1 MDAATLLGS
10 LNPDAPLA
18 HRHLWLMDA
27 LQWVRG
33 DSSDAQASVA
43 RVRDSLD
50 AVEANPVGRA
60 RWRRWWARFTGTVD
74 LTPLLADHGFAPRT
88 AFLSEFGNRL
98 RKKVLPGTPETTNMA
113 ELFDLLLPSRFDVR
127 WLKALDTATLQRVR
141 TVLAAHEIDQIMLDR
156 SRFGE
161 AFTKEV
167 QPQLGG
173 WGVEAIKNIELMDI
187 RDAKD
192 SDVIHNIM
200 AKRTS
205 GIERESR
212 LVVADNSRQAEM
224 AEIAA
229 KREIEMSRQLA
240 AEQVGLRTAEKDKNV
255 GVANEQA
262 SQQVKVQQRE
272 TAAKEMDVVQVNTVR
287 GAEIAR
293 EAAVI
298 AAAQAKDVA
307 IVQADAAKQVAVVS
321 AEGNKQVA
329 IVVAEGQK
337 QQTVLTA
344 EGQLEAARRNA
355 EGIALEGNAKGQA
368 ETAILMAPVDAQIK
382 LAEKIGSDQ
391 GYQNYLLG
399 IRNIE
404 AAQAVGMAQA
414 EALKSADVKVISNA
428 GSPGK
433 GLSSVMD
440 LFSADGGTAIA
451 SMLEGLAQSPE
462 GKKMLEKFAHKS
474 DSKPDPTK

>member
-1 MDAATLLGS
+1 MLTSTLVLIALASAAGVALL
-10 LNPDAPLA
+10 
-18 HRHLWLMDA
+18 
-27 LQWVRG
+27 
-33 DSSDAQASVA
+33 
-43 RVRDSLD
+43 
-50 AVEANPVGRA
+50 
-60 RWRRWWARFTGTVD
+60 
-74 LTPLLADHGFAPRT
+74 T
-88 AFLSEFGNRL
+88 AFFWVIAL
-98 RKKVLPGTPETTNMA
+98 RRVVPVNEVHIVQTRKNTVSYGKG
-113 ELFDLLLPSRFDVR
+113 FDSNTYYEWPSRIPMIGLTRVTLPVSNFAIDLPDYAAYDKERVPFLVHVMAFFR
-127 WLKALDTATLQRVR
+127 ISDSNTAAQRVASFEELKEQLTAIVQGSVR

-187 RDAKD
+187 RDTKD

-321 AEGNKQVA
+321 AEATKQVS
-329 IVVAEGQK
+329 IVSAEGHK

-344 EGQLEAARRNA
+344 EGQLEAAKRNA
-355 EGIALEGNAKGQA
+355 EGITAEGHAKGAA

-404 AAQAVGMAQA
+404 AAQAVGLAQA

-433 GLSSVMD
+433 GLTGVMD

-462 GKKMLEKFAHKS
+462 GKKMLEKFVN
-474 DSKPDPTK
+474 KPEEK

>member
-1 MDAATLLGS
+1 MLGTTLMLAAIAVAALIGIS
-10 LNPDAPLA
+10 LFF
-18 HRHLWLMDA
+18 WTIA
-27 LQWVRG
+27 LR
-33 DSSDAQASVA
+33 
-43 RVRDSLD
+43 RV
-50 AVEANPVGRA
+50 VPVNEVHIVQTRKN
-60 RWRRWWARFTGTVD
+60 TVSYGK
-74 LTPLLADHGFAPRT
+74 GFASNT
-88 AFLSEFGNRL
+88 YYEW
-98 RKKVLPGTPETTNMA
+98 
-113 ELFDLLLPSRFDVR
+113 PSRIPMIGLVR
-127 WLKALDTATLQRVR
+127 VTLPVSNFSIDLPDYAAYDKERVPFLVHVMAFFRISDSNTAAQRVASFEELKEQLTAIVQGSVR

-167 QPQLGG
+167 TPQLGG

-187 RDAKD
+187 RDSKE
-192 SDVIHNIM
+192 SEVIQNIM

-212 LVVADNSRQAEM
+212 LVVADNARQAEM

-229 KREIEMSRQLA
+229 KREIEMSRQQA
-240 AEQVGLRTAEKDKNV
+240 AEQVGLRTAEKEKNV
-255 GVANEQA
+255 GVANEQS

-272 TAAKEMDVVQVNTVR
+272 TAAKEMDVVQVKNVR
-287 GAEIAR
+287 GAEINR
-293 EAAVI
+293 EVAVI
-298 AAAQAKDVA
+298 TAAQAKEVA
-307 IVQADAAKQVAVVS
+307 IVQADAAKQVAIVS
-321 AEGNKQVA
+321 AEGS
-329 IVVAEGQK
+329 K

-344 EGQLEAARRNA
+344 EGKLEAAKRNA
-355 EGIALEGNAKGQA
+355 EGIAVEGSAKGTA

-404 AAQAVGMAQA
+404 AAQAVGTAQA

-428 GSPGK
+428 GTPSK

-462 GKKMLEKFAHKS
+462 GKKVLEKFANKQ
-474 DSKPDPTK
+474 PE

>member
-1 MDAATLLGS
+1 M
-10 LNPDAPLA
+10 
-18 HRHLWLMDA
+18 
-27 LQWVRG
+27 
-33 DSSDAQASVA
+33 
-43 RVRDSLD
+43 
-50 AVEANPVGRA
+50 
-60 RWRRWWARFTGTVD
+60 
-74 LTPLLADHGFAPRT
+74 
-88 AFLSEFGNRL
+88 FG
-98 RKKVLPGTPETTNMA
+98 MS
-113 ELFDLLLPSRFDVR
+113 LLLLVAVAAAVIVGLVVFFWTIALRRVVPVNEVHIVQTRKNTVSYGKGFDSNTYYEWPSRIPMIGLTRVTLPVSNFAIDLPDYAAYDKERVPFLVHVMAFFR
-127 WLKALDTATLQRVR
+127 ISDSNTAAQRVASFEELKEQLTAIVQGSVR

-167 QPQLGG
+167 TPQLGG

-187 RDAKD
+187 RDSQE
-192 SDVIHNIM
+192 SDVIQNIM

-212 LVVADNSRQAEM
+212 LVVADNTRQAEM

-229 KREIEMSRQLA
+229 KREIEMSRQQA
-240 AEQVGLRTAEKDKNV
+240 AEQVGLRTAEKEKNV
-255 GVANEQA
+255 GVANEQS

-272 TAAKEMDVVQVNTVR
+272 TAAKDMDVTQVKSVR
-287 GAEIAR
+287 NAEINR
-293 EAAVI
+293 EVAVI
-298 AAAQAKDVA
+298 TAAQAKEVA
-307 IVQADAAKQVAVVS
+307 IVEADAAKQVAIVS
-321 AEGNKQVA
+321 AEGS
-329 IVVAEGQK
+329 K

-344 EGQLEAARRNA
+344 EGKLEAAKRNA
-355 EGIALEGNAKGQA
+355 EGIEVEGNAKGTA

-404 AAQAVGMAQA
+404 AAQAVGTAQA

-428 GSPGK
+428 GTPSK

-462 GKKMLEKFAHKS
+462 GKKLLQKFADDK
-474 DSKPDPTK
+474 KA

>member
-1 MDAATLLGS
+1 MLGMS
-10 LNPDAPLA
+10 LVLA
-18 HRHLWLMDA
+18 VVVIA
-27 LQWVRG
+27 L
-33 DSSDAQASVA
+33 AIVA
-43 RVRDSLD
+43 VILFFWTIALRRV
-50 AVEANPVGRA
+50 VPVNEVHIVQTRKN
-60 RWRRWWARFTGTVD
+60 TVSYGK
-74 LTPLLADHGFAPRT
+74 GFASNT
-88 AFLSEFGNRL
+88 YYEW
-98 RKKVLPGTPETTNMA
+98 
-113 ELFDLLLPSRFDVR
+113 PSRIPMIGLVR
-127 WLKALDTATLQRVR
+127 VTLPVSNFSIDLPDYAAYDKERVPFLVHVMAFFRISDSNTAAQRVASFEELKEQLTAIVQGSVR

-167 QPQLGG
+167 TPQLGG

-187 RDAKD
+187 RDAKE
-192 SDVIHNIM
+192 SEVIQNIM

-212 LVVADNSRQAEM
+212 LVVADNARQAEM

-229 KREIEMSRQLA
+229 KREIEMSRQQA
-240 AEQVGLRTAEKDKNV
+240 AEQVGLRTAEKEKNV
-255 GVANEQA
+255 GVANEQS

-272 TAAKEMDVVQVNTVR
+272 TAAKEMDVVQVKNVR
-287 GAEIAR
+287 GAEINR
-293 EAAVI
+293 EVAVI
-298 AAAQAKDVA
+298 TAAQAKEVA
-307 IVQADAAKQVAVVS
+307 IVQADAAKQVAIVS
-321 AEGNKQVA
+321 AEGS
-329 IVVAEGQK
+329 K

-344 EGQLEAARRNA
+344 EGKLEAAKRNA
-355 EGIALEGNAKGQA
+355 EGIAVEGNAKGSA

-391 GYQNYLLG
+391 GYQTYLLG

-404 AAQAVGMAQA
+404 AVQAVGTAQA

-428 GSPGK
+428 GTPGK

-462 GKKMLEKFAHKS
+462 GKKLLQKFADKT
-474 DSKPDPTK
+474 P

>member
-1 MDAATLLGS
+1 MLTSTLVLIGLASAAGV
-10 LNPDAPLA
+10 
-18 HRHLWLMDA
+18 A
-27 LQWVRG
+27 LV
-33 DSSDAQASVA
+33 
-43 RVRDSLD
+43 
-50 AVEANPVGRA
+50 
-60 RWRRWWARFTGTVD
+60 
-74 LTPLLADHGFAPRT
+74 T
-88 AFLSEFGNRL
+88 AFFWVIAL
-98 RKKVLPGTPETTNMA
+98 RRVVPVNEVHIVQTRKNTVSYGKG
-113 ELFDLLLPSRFDVR
+113 FDSNTYYEWPSRIPMIGLTRVTLPVSNFAIDLPDYAAYDKERVPFLVHVMAFFR
-127 WLKALDTATLQRVR
+127 ISDSNTAAQRVASFEELKEQLTAIVQGSVR

-321 AEGNKQVA
+321 AEASKQVA
-329 IVVAEGQK
+329 IVSAEGNK

-344 EGQLEAARRNA
+344 EGQLEAAKRNA
-355 EGIALEGNAKGQA
+355 EGITAEGHAKGAA

-382 LAEKIGSDQ
+382 LAEKIGADQ

-433 GLSSVMD
+433 GLTGVMD

-462 GKKMLEKFAHKS
+462 GKKMLEKFAGKG
-474 DSKPDPTK
+474 DKKPEPNK

>member
-1 MDAATLLGS
+1 MLGMSLLVLVAIAAAVIVGLVVFFWTI
-10 LNPDAPLA
+10 
-18 HRHLWLMDA
+18 A
-27 LQWVRG
+27 LRRVVPVNEVHIVQTRKNTVSYG
-33 DSSDAQASVA
+33 KGFDSNTYY
-43 RVRDSLD
+43 
-50 AVEANPVGRA
+50 E
-60 RWRRWWARFTGTVD
+60 W
-74 LTPLLADHGFAPRT
+74 
-88 AFLSEFGNRL
+88 
-98 RKKVLPGTPETTNMA
+98 
-113 ELFDLLLPSRFDVR
+113 PSRIPMIGLTRVTLPVSNFAIDLPDYAAYDKERVPFLVHVMAFFR
-127 WLKALDTATLQRVR
+127 ISDSNTAAQRVASFEELKEQLTAIVQGSVR
-141 TVLAAHEIDQIMLDR
+141 TVLAAREIDQIMLDR

-167 QPQLGG
+167 TPQLGG

-187 RDAKD
+187 RDSQE
-192 SDVIHNIM
+192 SDVIQNIM

-212 LVVADNSRQAEM
+212 LVVADNTRQAEM

-229 KREIEMSRQLA
+229 KREIEMSRQQA
-240 AEQVGLRTAEKDKNV
+240 AEQVGLRTAEKEKNV
-255 GVANEQA
+255 GVANELS

-272 TAAKEMDVVQVNTVR
+272 TAAKEMDVTQVKSVR
-287 GAEIAR
+287 NAEINR
-293 EAAVI
+293 EVAVI
-298 AAAQAKDVA
+298 TAAQAKEVA
-307 IVQADAAKQVAVVS
+307 IVEADAAKQVAIVS
-321 AEGNKQVA
+321 AEGS
-329 IVVAEGQK
+329 K

-344 EGQLEAARRNA
+344 EGKLEAAKRNA
-355 EGIALEGNAKGQA
+355 QGIEVEGNAKGTA

-404 AAQAVGMAQA
+404 AAQAVGTAQA

-428 GSPGK
+428 GTPSK

-462 GKKMLEKFAHKS
+462 GKKLLQKFADDK
-474 DSKPDPTK
+474 KA

>member
-1 MDAATLLGS
+1 MLGTTLTLAAIAVAALIGIS
-10 LNPDAPLA
+10 LFF
-18 HRHLWLMDA
+18 WTIA
-27 LQWVRG
+27 LR
-33 DSSDAQASVA
+33 
-43 RVRDSLD
+43 RV
-50 AVEANPVGRA
+50 VPVNEVHIVQTRKN
-60 RWRRWWARFTGTVD
+60 TVSYGK
-74 LTPLLADHGFAPRT
+74 GFASNT
-88 AFLSEFGNRL
+88 YYEW
-98 RKKVLPGTPETTNMA
+98 
-113 ELFDLLLPSRFDVR
+113 PSRIPMIGLVR
-127 WLKALDTATLQRVR
+127 VTLPVSNFSIDLPDYAAYDKERVPFLVHVMAFFRISDSNTAAQRVASFEELKEQLTAIVQGSVR

-167 QPQLGG
+167 TPQLGG

-187 RDAKD
+187 RDSKE
-192 SDVIHNIM
+192 SEVIQNIM

-212 LVVADNSRQAEM
+212 LVVADNTRQAEM

-229 KREIEMSRQLA
+229 KREIEMSRQQA
-240 AEQVGLRTAEKDKNV
+240 SEQVGLRTAEKEKNV
-255 GVANEQA
+255 GVANEQS

-272 TAAKEMDVVQVNTVR
+272 TAAKEMDVVQVKNVR
-287 GAEIAR
+287 GAEINR
-293 EAAVI
+293 EVAVI
-298 AAAQAKDVA
+298 TAAQAKEVA
-307 IVQADAAKQVAVVS
+307 IVQADAAKQVAIVS
-321 AEGNKQVA
+321 AEGS
-329 IVVAEGQK
+329 K

-344 EGQLEAARRNA
+344 EGQLEAAKRNA
-355 EGIALEGNAKGQA
+355 EGIAVEGNAKGSA

-391 GYQNYLLG
+391 GYQTYLLG

-404 AAQAVGMAQA
+404 AAQAVGTAQA

-428 GSPGK
+428 GTPSK

-462 GKKMLEKFAHKS
+462 GKKLLQKFADK
-474 DSKPDPTK
+474 KPE

>member
-1 MDAATLLGS
+1 MLTSTLVLIALASAAGVALL
-10 LNPDAPLA
+10 
-18 HRHLWLMDA
+18 
-27 LQWVRG
+27 
-33 DSSDAQASVA
+33 
-43 RVRDSLD
+43 
-50 AVEANPVGRA
+50 
-60 RWRRWWARFTGTVD
+60 
-74 LTPLLADHGFAPRT
+74 T
-88 AFLSEFGNRL
+88 AFFWVIAL
-98 RKKVLPGTPETTNMA
+98 RRVVPVNEVHIVQTRKNTVSYGKG
-113 ELFDLLLPSRFDVR
+113 FDSNTYYEWPSRLPMIGLTRVTLPVSNFAIDLPDYAAYDKERVPFLVHVMAFFR
-127 WLKALDTATLQRVR
+127 ISDSNTAAQRVASFEELKQQLTAIVQGSVR

-187 RDAKD
+187 RDTKD

-321 AEGNKQVA
+321 AEATKQVS
-329 IVVAEGQK
+329 IVSAEGHK

-344 EGQLEAARRNA
+344 EGQLEAAKRNA
-355 EGIALEGNAKGQA
+355 EGITAEGHAKGAA

-433 GLSSVMD
+433 GLTGVMD

-462 GKKMLEKFAHKS
+462 GKKMLEKFVN
-474 DSKPDPTK
+474 KPEEK

>member
-1 MDAATLLGS
+1 MFGIPFVLAVAGLG
-10 LNPDAPLA
+10 LIFVAVVLFF
-18 HRHLWLMDA
+18 WVIA
-27 LQWVRG
+27 LRRVVPVNEVHIIQTRNNTVSYG
-33 DSSDAQASVA
+33 KGFDSNTYY
-43 RVRDSLD
+43 
-50 AVEANPVGRA
+50 E
-60 RWRRWWARFTGTVD
+60 W
-74 LTPLLADHGFAPRT
+74 
-88 AFLSEFGNRL
+88 
-98 RKKVLPGTPETTNMA
+98 
-113 ELFDLLLPSRFDVR
+113 PSR
-127 WLKALDTATLQRVR
+127 LPLIGLQRVTLPVSNFAIDLPDYAAYDKERVPFLVHVMAFFRINDSNTAAQRVASFEELKEQLTSIVQGSVR
-141 TVLAAHEIDQIMLDR
+141 TVLAGHEIDQIMLDR

-161 AFTKEV
+161 AFTAEV

-187 RDAKD
+187 RDATD

-262 SQQVKVQQRE
+262 LQQVKVQQRE
-272 TAAKEMDVVQVNTVR
+272 TAAKEMDVVQVKNVR
-287 GAEIAR
+287 GAEISR
-293 EAAVI
+293 EVAVI
-298 AAAQAKDVA
+298 SAAQAKEVA
-307 IVQADAAKQVAVVS
+307 IVQADAAKQVAIVS
-321 AEGNKQVA
+321 AEGN
-329 IVVAEGQK
+329 K

-344 EGQLEAARRNA
+344 EGKLEAAKRNA
-355 EGIALEGNAKGQA
+355 EGITVEGEAKGSA

-391 GYQNYLLG
+391 SYQTYLLG

-404 AAQAVGMAQA
+404 AAQAVGTAQA
-414 EALKSADVKVISNA
+414 EALKSADVKVITNA
-428 GSPGK
+428 GTPSK
-433 GLSSVMD
+433 GLASVMD
-440 LFSADGGTAIA
+440 LFSADGGTAVA
-451 SMLEGLAQSPE
+451 SMLEALAQSPE
-462 GKKMLEKFAHKS
+462 GKKMLEKF
-474 DSKPDPTK
+474 SKPEGKK

>member
-1 MDAATLLGS
+1 MLGTTLMLAAIAVAALIGIS
-10 LNPDAPLA
+10 LFF
-18 HRHLWLMDA
+18 WTIA
-27 LQWVRG
+27 LR
-33 DSSDAQASVA
+33 
-43 RVRDSLD
+43 RV
-50 AVEANPVGRA
+50 VPVNEVHIVQTRKN
-60 RWRRWWARFTGTVD
+60 TVSYGK
-74 LTPLLADHGFAPRT
+74 GFASNT
-88 AFLSEFGNRL
+88 YYEW
-98 RKKVLPGTPETTNMA
+98 
-113 ELFDLLLPSRFDVR
+113 PSRIPMIGLVR
-127 WLKALDTATLQRVR
+127 VTLPVSNFSIDLPDYAAYDKERVPFLVHVMAFFRISDSNTAAQRVASFEELKEQLTAIVQGSVR

-167 QPQLGG
+167 MPQLGG

-187 RDAKD
+187 RDSKD
-192 SDVIHNIM
+192 SEVIQNIM

-212 LVVADNSRQAEM
+212 LVVADNTRQAEM

-229 KREIEMSRQLA
+229 KREIEMSRQQA
-240 AEQVGLRTAEKDKNV
+240 SEQVGLRTAEKEKNV
-255 GVANEQA
+255 GVANEQS

-272 TAAKEMDVVQVNTVR
+272 TAAKEMDVVQVKNVR
-287 GAEIAR
+287 GAEINR
-293 EAAVI
+293 EVAVI
-298 AAAQAKDVA
+298 TAAQAKEVA
-307 IVQADAAKQVAVVS
+307 IVQADAAKQVAIVS
-321 AEGNKQVA
+321 AEGS
-329 IVVAEGQK
+329 K

-344 EGQLEAARRNA
+344 EGKLEAAKRNA
-355 EGIALEGNAKGQA
+355 EGIAVEGSAKGTA

-404 AAQAVGMAQA
+404 AAQAVGTAQA

-428 GSPGK
+428 GTPSK

-462 GKKMLEKFAHKS
+462 GKKLLQKFADK
-474 DSKPDPTK
+474 KPE

>member
-1 MDAATLLGS
+1 MFGI
-10 LNPDAPLA
+10 PFVLA
-18 HRHLWLMDA
+18 IAGL
-27 LQWVRG
+27 
-33 DSSDAQASVA
+33 ASVFVA
-43 RVRDSLD
+43 VVLFFWVIALRRVVPVNEVHIIQTRNNTVSYGKGFDSNTYY
-50 AVEANPVGRA
+50 E
-60 RWRRWWARFTGTVD
+60 W
-74 LTPLLADHGFAPRT
+74 
-88 AFLSEFGNRL
+88 
-98 RKKVLPGTPETTNMA
+98 
-113 ELFDLLLPSRFDVR
+113 PSR
-127 WLKALDTATLQRVR
+127 LPLIGLQRVTLPVSNFAIDLPDYAAYDKERVPFLVHVMAFFRINDSNTAAQRVASFEELKEQLTAIVQGSVR
-141 TVLAAHEIDQIMLDR
+141 TVLAGHEIDQIMLDR

-272 TAAKEMDVVQVNTVR
+272 TAAKEMDVVQVKNVR
-287 GAEIAR
+287 GAEISR
-293 EAAVI
+293 EVAVI
-298 AAAQAKDVA
+298 AAAQAKEVA
-307 IVQADAAKQVAVVS
+307 IVQADAAKQVAIVS
-321 AEGNKQVA
+321 AEGN
-329 IVVAEGQK
+329 K

-344 EGQLEAARRNA
+344 EGKLEAAKRNA
-355 EGIALEGNAKGQA
+355 EGIAVEGEAKGSA

-391 GYQNYLLG
+391 GYQTYLLG

-404 AAQAVGMAQA
+404 AAQAVGTAQA
-414 EALKSADVKVISNA
+414 EALKGADVKVITNA
-428 GSPGK
+428 GTPSK
-433 GLSSVMD
+433 GLASVMD
-440 LFSADGGTAIA
+440 LFSADGGTAVA
-451 SMLEGLAQSPE
+451 SMLEALAQSPE
-462 GKKMLEKFAHKS
+462 GKKMLEKF
-474 DSKPDPTK
+474 SKPEAKK

>member
-1 MDAATLLGS
+1 MLGTTLMLAAIAVAALIGIS
-10 LNPDAPLA
+10 LFF
-18 HRHLWLMDA
+18 WTIA
-27 LQWVRG
+27 LR
-33 DSSDAQASVA
+33 
-43 RVRDSLD
+43 RV
-50 AVEANPVGRA
+50 VPVNEVHIVQTRKN
-60 RWRRWWARFTGTVD
+60 TVSYGK
-74 LTPLLADHGFAPRT
+74 GFASNT
-88 AFLSEFGNRL
+88 YYEW
-98 RKKVLPGTPETTNMA
+98 
-113 ELFDLLLPSRFDVR
+113 PSRIPMIGLVR
-127 WLKALDTATLQRVR
+127 VTLPVSNFSIDLPDYAAYDKERVPFLVHVMAFFRISDSNTAAQRVASFEELKEQLTAIVQGSVR

-167 QPQLGG
+167 TPQLGG

-187 RDAKD
+187 RDSKE
-192 SDVIHNIM
+192 SEVIQNIM

-212 LVVADNSRQAEM
+212 LVVADNARQAEM

-229 KREIEMSRQLA
+229 KREIEMSRQQA
-240 AEQVGLRTAEKDKNV
+240 AEQVGLRTAEKEKNV
-255 GVANEQA
+255 GVANEQS

-272 TAAKEMDVVQVNTVR
+272 TAAKEMDVVQVKNVR
-287 GAEIAR
+287 GAEINR
-293 EAAVI
+293 EVAVI
-298 AAAQAKDVA
+298 TAAQAKEVA
-307 IVQADAAKQVAVVS
+307 IVQADAAKQVAIVS
-321 AEGNKQVA
+321 AEGS
-329 IVVAEGQK
+329 K

-344 EGQLEAARRNA
+344 EGKLEAAKRNA
-355 EGIALEGNAKGQA
+355 EGIAVEGSAKGTA

-404 AAQAVGMAQA
+404 AAQAVGTAQA

-428 GSPGK
+428 GTPSK

-462 GKKMLEKFAHKS
+462 GKKVLEKFANK
-474 DSKPDPTK
+474 KPE

>member
-1 MDAATLLGS
+1 MLGTSLVLAAVVVALAILG
-10 LNPDAPLA
+10 LVLFF
-18 HRHLWLMDA
+18 WTIA
-27 LQWVRG
+27 LR
-33 DSSDAQASVA
+33 
-43 RVRDSLD
+43 RV
-50 AVEANPVGRA
+50 VPVNEVHIVQTRKN
-60 RWRRWWARFTGTVD
+60 TVSYGK
-74 LTPLLADHGFAPRT
+74 GFASNT
-88 AFLSEFGNRL
+88 YYEW
-98 RKKVLPGTPETTNMA
+98 
-113 ELFDLLLPSRFDVR
+113 PSRIPMIGLVR
-127 WLKALDTATLQRVR
+127 VTLPVSNFSIDLPDYAAYDKERVPFLVHVMAFFRISDSNTAAQRVASFEELKEQLTAIVQGSVR

-167 QPQLGG
+167 MPQLGG

-187 RDAKD
+187 RDSKD
-192 SDVIHNIM
+192 SDVIQNIM

-212 LVVADNSRQAEM
+212 LVVADNTRQAEM

-229 KREIEMSRQLA
+229 TREIEMSRQQA
-240 AEQVGLRTAEKDKNV
+240 SEQVGLRTAEKEKNV
-255 GVANEQA
+255 GVANEQS

-272 TAAKEMDVVQVNTVR
+272 TAAKEMDVVQVKNVR
-287 GAEIAR
+287 NAEINR
-293 EAAVI
+293 EVAVI
-298 AAAQAKDVA
+298 TAAQAKEVA
-307 IVQADAAKQVAVVS
+307 IVQADAAKQVAIVS
-321 AEGNKQVA
+321 AEGS
-329 IVVAEGQK
+329 K

-344 EGQLEAARRNA
+344 EGQLEAAKRNA
-355 EGIALEGNAKGQA
+355 EGIAVEGNAKGSA

-391 GYQNYLLG
+391 GYQTYLLG

-404 AAQAVGMAQA
+404 AVQAVGTAQA

-428 GSPGK
+428 GTPGK

-462 GKKMLEKFAHKS
+462 GKKLLQKFADK
-474 DSKPDPTK
+474 KPE

>member
-1 MDAATLLGS
+1 MLGTTLMLAAIAVAALIGIS
-10 LNPDAPLA
+10 LFF
-18 HRHLWLMDA
+18 WTIA
-27 LQWVRG
+27 LR
-33 DSSDAQASVA
+33 
-43 RVRDSLD
+43 RV
-50 AVEANPVGRA
+50 VPVNEVHIVQTRKN
-60 RWRRWWARFTGTVD
+60 TVSYGK
-74 LTPLLADHGFAPRT
+74 GFASNT
-88 AFLSEFGNRL
+88 YYEW
-98 RKKVLPGTPETTNMA
+98 
-113 ELFDLLLPSRFDVR
+113 PSRIPMIGLVR
-127 WLKALDTATLQRVR
+127 VTLPVSNFSIDLPDYAAYDKERVPFLVHVMAFFRISDSNTAAQRVASFEELKEQLTAIVQGSVR

-167 QPQLGG
+167 TPQLGG

-187 RDAKD
+187 RDSKE
-192 SDVIHNIM
+192 SEVIQNIM

-212 LVVADNSRQAEM
+212 LVVADNARQAEM

-229 KREIEMSRQLA
+229 KREIEMSRQQA
-240 AEQVGLRTAEKDKNV
+240 AEQVGLRTAEKEKNV
-255 GVANEQA
+255 GVANEQS

-272 TAAKEMDVVQVNTVR
+272 TAAKEMDVVQVKNVR
-287 GAEIAR
+287 GAEINR
-293 EAAVI
+293 EVAVI
-298 AAAQAKDVA
+298 TAAQAKEVA
-307 IVQADAAKQVAVVS
+307 IVQADAAKQVAIVS
-321 AEGNKQVA
+321 AEGS
-329 IVVAEGQK
+329 K

-344 EGQLEAARRNA
+344 EGKLEAAKRNA
-355 EGIALEGNAKGQA
+355 EGIAVEGSAKGTA

-404 AAQAVGMAQA
+404 AAQAVGTAQA

-428 GSPGK
+428 GTPSK

-462 GKKMLEKFAHKS
+462 GKKVLEKFA
-474 DSKPDPTK
+474 SKKPE

>member
-1 MDAATLLGS
+1 
-10 LNPDAPLA
+10 
-18 HRHLWLMDA
+18 
-27 LQWVRG
+27 
-33 DSSDAQASVA
+33 
-43 RVRDSLD
+43 
-50 AVEANPVGRA
+50 
-60 RWRRWWARFTGTVD
+60 
-74 LTPLLADHGFAPRT
+74 
-88 AFLSEFGNRL
+88 
-98 RKKVLPGTPETTNMA
+98 
-113 ELFDLLLPSRFDVR
+113 
-127 WLKALDTATLQRVR
+127 
-141 TVLAAHEIDQIMLDR
+141 
-156 SRFGE
+156 
-161 AFTKEV
+161 
-167 QPQLGG
+167 
-173 WGVEAIKNIELMDI
+173 
-187 RDAKD
+187 
-192 SDVIHNIM
+192 
-200 AKRTS
+200 
-205 GIERESR
+205 
-212 LVVADNSRQAEM
+212 M

-287 GAEIAR
+287 GAEISR

-307 IVQADAAKQVAVVS
+307 IVQADAARQVSVVSAEAAKQVAIVS
-321 AEGNKQVA
+321 AEGN
-329 IVVAEGQK
+329 K

-344 EGQLEAARRNA
+344 EGQLEAAKRNA
-355 EGIALEGNAKGQA
+355 EGITLEGNAKGQA

-391 GYQNYLLG
+391 GYQTYLLG

-428 GSPGK
+428 GTPGK

-440 LFSADGGTAIA
+440 LFSADGGTAVA

-462 GKKMLEKFAHKS
+462 GKKVLEKFVN
-474 DSKPDPTK
+474 KPDEKK

>member
-1 MDAATLLGS
+1 MLGTTLMLAAIAVAALIGLS
-10 LNPDAPLA
+10 LFF
-18 HRHLWLMDA
+18 WTIA
-27 LQWVRG
+27 LR
-33 DSSDAQASVA
+33 
-43 RVRDSLD
+43 RV
-50 AVEANPVGRA
+50 VPVNEVHIVQTRKN
-60 RWRRWWARFTGTVD
+60 TVSYGK
-74 LTPLLADHGFAPRT
+74 GFASNT
-88 AFLSEFGNRL
+88 YYEW
-98 RKKVLPGTPETTNMA
+98 
-113 ELFDLLLPSRFDVR
+113 PSRIPMIGLVR
-127 WLKALDTATLQRVR
+127 VTLPVSNFSIDLPDYAAYDKERVPFLVHVMAFFRISDSNTAAQRVASFEELKEQLTAIVQGSVR

-167 QPQLGG
+167 TPQLGG

-187 RDAKD
+187 RDAKE
-192 SDVIHNIM
+192 SEVIQNIM

-212 LVVADNSRQAEM
+212 LVVADNTRQAEM

-229 KREIEMSRQLA
+229 KREIEMSRQQA
-240 AEQVGLRTAEKDKNV
+240 SEQVGLRTAEKEKNV
-255 GVANEQA
+255 GVANEQS

-272 TAAKEMDVVQVNTVR
+272 TAAKEMDVVQVKNVR
-287 GAEIAR
+287 GAEINR
-293 EAAVI
+293 EVAVI
-298 AAAQAKDVA
+298 TAAQAKEVA
-307 IVQADAAKQVAVVS
+307 IVQADAAKQVAIVS
-321 AEGNKQVA
+321 AEGS
-329 IVVAEGQK
+329 K

-344 EGQLEAARRNA
+344 EGKLEAAKRNA
-355 EGIALEGNAKGQA
+355 EGIAVEGNAKGSA

-391 GYQNYLLG
+391 GYQTYLLG

-404 AAQAVGMAQA
+404 AAQAVGTAQA

-428 GSPGK
+428 GTPSK

-462 GKKMLEKFAHKS
+462 GKKLLQKFADKAPA
-474 DSKPDPTK
+474 DKK